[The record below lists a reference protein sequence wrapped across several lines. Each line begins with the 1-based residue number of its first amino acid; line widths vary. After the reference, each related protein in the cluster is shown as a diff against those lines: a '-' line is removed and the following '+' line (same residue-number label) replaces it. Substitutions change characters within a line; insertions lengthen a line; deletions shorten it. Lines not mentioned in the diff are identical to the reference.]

1 MHADR
6 SADDLLASLEHQWN
20 ICRPR
25 DAKKEGHSAPVEVG
39 RRRYGMPDPAE
50 DLDEP
55 PLDERDLRG
64 VGTPAFRRKRER
76 FYEGH

>member
-1 MHADR
+1 MISWRPWNTSGTFAD
-6 SADDLLASLEHQWN
+6 HVTPKN
-20 ICRPR
+20 
-25 DAKKEGHSAPVEVG
+25 EGHSAPFEAG

-64 VGTPAFRRKRER
+64 AGTPAFRRKRER